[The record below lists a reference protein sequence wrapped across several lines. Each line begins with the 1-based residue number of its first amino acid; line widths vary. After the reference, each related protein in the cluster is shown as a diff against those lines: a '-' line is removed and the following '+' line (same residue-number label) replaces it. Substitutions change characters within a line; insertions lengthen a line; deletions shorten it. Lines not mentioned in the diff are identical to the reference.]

1 MSAIK
6 QSGAYVRWLLL
17 GSLVV
22 NLFFVGAAGAVAFR
36 YSNNVP
42 LTAVARFRH
51 SGVERLTHIADSLPS
66 SDAMV
71 MRLELRADGR
81 RAAAAQA
88 DLRLADEH
96 LRDSLRANPFS
107 LDAVHAAMAED
118 RTARENFDQVVQSV
132 IAAAAVQMSD
142 VGRAKLAE
150 WPATRGDSTTP

>member
-1 MSAIK
+1 MK
-6 QSGAYVRWLLL
+6 TQGATHARWLLL

-42 LTAVARFRH
+42 LTAIARFHH
-51 SGVERLTHIADSLPS
+51 SGVERLTHIAENLPS
-66 SDAMV
+66 SDAQV

-81 RAAAAQA
+81 RVAAAQA
-88 DLRLADEH
+88 DLRLAEEG

-118 RTARENFDQVVQSV
+118 RTARQNFDQVLQSV
-132 IAAAAVQMSD
+132 IAAAAVRMSD
-142 VGRAKLAE
+142 VGRTKLAE
-150 WPATRGDSTTP
+150 WPATHGDATTP